1 MTVEL
6 IVRNDSTR
14 KGLYRSD
21 ALRRLAQRICAGE
34 GEERDTELSLLLC
47 DDPFIADLNRRYRK
61 RNCPTDVLAFGQVP
75 ESLSPAGHPY
85 VLGDIVV
92 SLETVETRCFQDRA
106 AMRQEVRALF
116 CHGLLHLLGCTHDTD
131 AERKAMFDKQDEYLG
146 VRWEP
151 PAKPRG

>member
-14 KGLYRSD
+14 KGAYRSD
-21 ALRRLAQRICAGE
+21 ALRRLAERICAGE
-34 GEERDTELSLLLC
+34 GLARDAELSLLLC
-47 DDPFIADLNRRYRK
+47 DDLFIAGLNRQYRK
-61 RNCPTDVLAFGQVP
+61 RNCPTDVLAFGQAP
-75 ESLSPAGHPY
+75 EALSPPGHPV

-92 SLETVETRCFQDRA
+92 SVETVEARCFQDRA

-116 CHGLLHLLGCTHDTD
+116 CHGLLHLLGCTHGS
-131 AERKAMFDKQDEYLG
+131 ASEREAMFDKQAQYLG

-151 PAKPRG
+151 PATPRG